1 MATITAIVGITDAK
15 ADKLRGAGIRTTD
28 ALLEQAN
35 TAKRREKLVAD
46 TKVNAKQ
53 LDTWVNHA
61 DLMRVKGVSGATAAL
76 LDTAGVKTL
85 KDLRGADAEK
95 TAAAMERRNN
105 ARKEPLVKRAP
116 SAKVVQGW
124 IDGAKDLKLVV
135 RA

>member
-1 MATITAIVGITDAK
+1 MATITAIVGITDAN
-15 ADKLRGAGIRTTD
+15 ADKLRGVGIRTTD

-46 TKVNAKQ
+46 IQVNAKQ

-76 LDTAGVKTL
+76 LDSAGIKTL

-95 TAAAMERRNN
+95 AAAAMERRNS

>member
-1 MATITAIVGITDAK
+1 VATITAITGITDAK

-46 TKVNAKQ
+46 TQVNAKQ

-76 LDTAGVKTL
+76 LDAAGVKTL

-124 IDGAKDLKLVV
+124 VDGAKDLKLVV

>member
-1 MATITAIVGITDAK
+1 VATITAITGITDAK

-76 LDTAGVKTL
+76 LDSAGVKTL

>member
-1 MATITAIVGITDAK
+1 VATITAIVGITDAK